1 MTVSLHW
8 PGAAAKTCVVLA
20 ILLIGTAL
28 RLHQVTLPVI
38 WLDEAFSVL
47 LSRLSPGQ
55 ILFHTARDVHPP
67 LYYLILHYWMQWF
80 GSESL
85 AVRSLSVCAG
95 VATVGIGMLLTRQ
108 LASWRATVM
117 AGLLLALLPI
127 GVRYSQEVRMYA
139 LLGLLLLTAMY
150 MLWQWVSRQKNIYLM
165 VYCLV
170 MVAAMYTHYFSVLC
184 ALANWL
190 YLSLT
195 RDMQGRKLVLS
206 GVWWVGHLLMVIVY
220 LPWLPV
226 LYQQLGHRELVG
238 WIVNYPTS
246 VMSIPQSF
254 WRAFTLSV
262 VTRYSDVF
270 SLVLTFFIVLASLRV
285 LRCVVK
291 PGQPSV
297 LLLSYCFVPIF
308 VLWLAS
314 YVMPLYINRYL
325 FFAFLGLPLVMAIAM
340 DTGPKQIL
348 PWALLG
354 CLLIELVGLA
364 NLYNYQAR
372 PGGDLG
378 ALMAQVNERWRPG
391 DALMGDRK
399 RAYLSVEYY
408 NASGRPTFFF
418 TPIQPDTSGRA
429 ATTYGTLTL
438 FYQRSNELYIAK
450 PQRLLQHFKRLWLVT
465 QPGAVST
472 TQLPIDGWV
481 KIDEIVVGS
490 FTALL
495 FVAPEQTNR

>member
-1 MTVSLHW
+1 MTISLRWH
-8 PGAAAKTCVVLA
+8 GAAKTCVVLA
-20 ILLIGTAL
+20 ILLIGTVV
-28 RLHQVTLPVI
+28 RLNQLTVPVI

-47 LSRLSPGQ
+47 LSRLAPEQ

-67 LYYLILHYWMQWF
+67 FYYLVLHYWMQWF
-80 GSESL
+80 GSEPL

-108 LASWRATVM
+108 LASWRATVI
-117 AGLLLALLPI
+117 AGLLLALFPI

-139 LLGLLLLTAMY
+139 LLGLLLLTALF
-150 MLWQWVSRQKNIYLM
+150 MLWQWVSRQKNIYLLA
-165 VYCLV
+165 YCLL
-170 MVAAMYTHYFSVLC
+170 MVAAMYTHYFSALC
-184 ALANWL
+184 ALANWI
-190 YLSLT
+190 YLSLSK
-195 RDMQGRKLVLS
+195 DVQGRTLVLS
-206 GVWWVGHLLMVIVY
+206 RAWWVGHLLMVIVY

-270 SLVLTFFIVLASLRV
+270 SVVLALFIVLASLRG
-285 LRCVVK
+285 LRCVMK
-291 PGQPSV
+291 PGQPSI

-340 DTGPKQIL
+340 DTGPKPIVFL
-348 PWALLG
+348 ALVG
-354 CLLIELVGLA
+354 CLFIEFVGLA
-364 NLYNYQAR
+364 NLYNYQAK

-378 ALMAQVNERWRPG
+378 ALMAHVNERWRPG
-391 DALMGDRK
+391 DAVMGDRK
-399 RAYLSVEYY
+399 RTYLSVDYY
-408 NASGRPTFFF
+408 NATGQPTFFF
-418 TPIQPDTSGRA
+418 TPVEPDTSGQA

-450 PQRLLQHFKRLWLVT
+450 PQDLLQHFKRLWLIT
-465 QPGAVST
+465 QPGAVNT

-481 KIDEIVVGS
+481 KTDEIVEGS
-490 FTALL
+490 FRALL
-495 FVAPEQTNR
+495 FVAPERANR